1 MNNTAR
7 QSSKS
12 NARRIAATLAALSVG
27 GTILVGGGHASAQ
40 VTPAEGV
47 VCETLGAHAEGT
59 ALDCVTTPTGQTWRT
74 KGTRLNPYRIGET
87 ATIQTFSG
95 AVWVNSYSI
104 KVTGGKPDATADVT
118 FVPVNKP
125 LAIPAGS
132 RATSAGVVINFLG
145 PKAKPHPSAGMDLVF
160 VDAADVAYTLYA
172 YRTGEQDC
180 SMAFRKLANEA
191 KLTQGSRSGTITG
204 NVCTYV
210 NASAINSTLLMRI
223 KPKSFKRGEP
233 RETWFEFL
241 PASARPVIVPPT
253 PVTDVNPTPV
263 TVRIPTSTTP

>member
-1 MNNTAR
+1 MNTTAR

-12 NARRIAATLAALSVG
+12 NVRRIAATLVALSVG

-47 VCETLGAHAEGT
+47 VCETLGAHADGT

-145 PKAKPHPSAGMDLVF
+145 PKKRPHPVAGMDLVF
-160 VDAADVAYTLYA
+160 VDAADVAYPLYA
-172 YRTGEQDC
+172 YKTGEQDC

-191 KLTQGSRSGTITG
+191 KITQGSGTITG

-241 PASARPVIVPPT
+241 PASSGVVIVPPT
-253 PVTDVNPTPV
+253 PVTDVEPTPV
-263 TVRIPTSTTP
+263 TVRIPTSTSP